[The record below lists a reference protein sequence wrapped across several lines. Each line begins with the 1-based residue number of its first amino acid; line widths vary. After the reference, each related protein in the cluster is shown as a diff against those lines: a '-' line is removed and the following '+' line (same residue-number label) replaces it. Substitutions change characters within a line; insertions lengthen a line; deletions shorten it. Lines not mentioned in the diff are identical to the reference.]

1 MTVIPPTVLKKL
13 YVKGSLR
20 AQDDGFAFDL
30 KNLIAPATITS
41 IEGLKVD
48 GEKVEDSRVTI
59 VSPSG
64 SSRPIGQVS
73 PGTPLQFPVG
83 VVITLLVSDE
93 TLEPG
98 QHDLAVRL
106 GVKEIGSLDI
116 PVSDTIA

>member
-1 MTVIPPTVLKKL
+1 MTVIPATVLKRL

-20 AQDDGFAFDL
+20 VEDGGFVFAL
-30 KNLIAPATITS
+30 KNLIAPATITGVDS
-41 IEGLKVD
+41 LKVD
-48 GEKVEDSRVTI
+48 GKEVEDSRVTI

-73 PGTPLQFPVG
+73 PGTPVQFPVG
-83 VVITLLVSDE
+83 VVVTLHVSDE

-98 QHDLAVRL
+98 QHDLAVRIE
-106 GVKEIGSLDI
+106 VKEIGSLDI

>member
-1 MTVIPPTVLKKL
+1 MTVIPATVLKRL

-20 AQDDGFAFDL
+20 VEDGGFVFDL
-30 KNLIAPATITS
+30 KNLIAPATITGVDS
-41 IEGLKVD
+41 LKVD

-73 PGTPLQFPVG
+73 PGTPVQFPVG
-83 VVITLLVSDE
+83 VVVTLHVSDE
-93 TLEPG
+93 TLKPG
-98 QHDLAVRL
+98 QHDLAVRIE
-106 GVKEIGSLDI
+106 VKEIGSLDI

>member
-1 MTVIPPTVLKKL
+1 MTVIPATVLKKL

-20 AQDDGFAFDL
+20 VKDGGFVFDL
-30 KNLIAPATITS
+30 KNLIAPATITR
-41 IEGLKVD
+41 IDGLEVDGKKVD
-48 GEKVEDSRVTI
+48 DSRVTI

-64 SSRPIGQVS
+64 SSRPIGQIS

-83 VVITLLVSDE
+83 VVVTLHVSGE

-98 QHDLAVRL
+98 QHDLAVRVE
-106 GVKEIGSLDI
+106 VKEIGSLDI

>member
-1 MTVIPPTVLKKL
+1 MTVIPATVLKRL

-20 AQDDGFAFDL
+20 VEDGGFVFDL
-30 KNLIAPATITS
+30 KNLIAPATITGVGS
-41 IEGLKVD
+41 LKVD

-73 PGTPLQFPVG
+73 PGTPVQFPVG
-83 VVITLLVSDE
+83 VVVTLHVSDE

-98 QHDLAVRL
+98 QHDLAVRIE
-106 GVKEIGSLDI
+106 VKEIGSLDI
-116 PVSDTIA
+116 SVSDTIA

>member
-1 MTVIPPTVLKKL
+1 MTVIPATVLKKL

-20 AQDDGFAFDL
+20 VADGGFVFDL
-30 KNLIAPATITS
+30 KNLIAPATITGVGS
-41 IEGLKVD
+41 LKVD

-64 SSRPIGQVS
+64 SSRPIDQIS
-73 PGTPLQFPVG
+73 RGTPLQFPVG
-83 VVITLLVSDE
+83 VVVTLHVSDE

-98 QHDLAVRL
+98 QHDLAVRIE
-106 GVKEIGSLDI
+106 VKEIGSLDI